1 MDITHNLI
9 GLTDAAT
16 IANVDSSTLRYAIT
30 RGNLPA
36 TKFGKSWV
44 VTREALQAWID
55 DPKMHKTGVKAK

>member
-1 MDITHNLI
+1 MDTHNLI
-9 GLTDAAT
+9 SLSAAAE
-16 IANVDSSTLRYAIT
+16 IAGCDSSTLRFAIK

-55 DPKMHKTGVKAK
+55 DPAMHKRGVKAK